1 MKLEQILIAAFQLT
15 NDELEIVLPSFVLQF
30 YGRGT
35 HFLREGM
42 EVDKLGLIKSG
53 ITREYFIANG
63 KEITKFI
70 GASGNFI
77 SDVSGINFN
86 TPARWRIETVTDC
99 EIYVLNKTDIPKL
112 QEKLPNWSSIQARF
126 TAKCLM
132 SAENRILEHLQLN
145 AEERY
150 LKLLQEKPFIFNFV
164 ELQHIA
170 SYLGITPET
179 LSRFR
184 KKYSR

>member
-1 MKLEQILIAAFQLT
+1 MKIEKVLKESFELT
-15 NDELEIVLPSFVLQF
+15 ESELEILLPYFVLHTF
-30 YGRGT
+30 VKGIF
-35 HFLREGM
+35 FLTEGM
-42 EVDKLGLIKSG
+42 DVDKLGIIKNG
-53 ITREYFIANG
+53 ITREYFKAKE

-70 GASGNFI
+70 GAAGNFI

-86 TPARWRIETVTDC
+86 TQARWTIEMVTDC
-99 EIYVLNKTDIPKL
+99 EIYVLNKTDIPVI
-112 QEKLPNWSSIQARF
+112 QEKLPKWSSIQARF

-150 LKLLQEKPFIFNFV
+150 LKLLQEKPLIFNYV
-164 ELQHIA
+164 ELKHIA

-184 KKYSR
+184 NKHSR